1 MGDVSAEFAVRVSSE
16 QEARA
21 WVRARSAKARENFSV
36 MSGFVPR
43 PLRDDFAAV
52 YAFCRVSDDLADE
65 TGADESAR
73 ERSRV
78 MLAEWRE
85 MVVGAHSRAMQAPR
99 ESGPRSGPP
108 THPIMLALEG
118 AIARHKLAQR
128 HFTDLL
134 DAFEEDQRVT
144 RWASLADL
152 KRYST
157 RSANPVGRLVLGLF
171 GVADE
176 ADETHASRDLFA
188 ASDALCTALQL
199 TNLWQDIRRDLFER
213 DRIYVPCEEIG
224 LDARQLEE
232 WIRAPRTEAARHAFA
247 RAMREPHRAT
257 RDLFEQGRAVIDL
270 APPAARRVLS
280 LFWHGGASTLD
291 RVIAAQGGELWKRPR
306 LSSAA
311 KAWLV
316 AREILGVNRGTS
328 PARSG
333 VARA

>member
-16 QEARA
+16 QDARA

-36 MSGFVPR
+36 MSWFVPR

-118 AIARHKLAQR
+118 AIARHRLAQR

-171 GVADE
+171 GATDE
-176 ADETHASRDLFA
+176 SSETHASRDLFA

-199 TNLWQDIRRDLFER
+199 TNFWQDVRRDLFER
-213 DRIYVPCEEIG
+213 DRVYVPCGEIG
-224 LDARQLEE
+224 LDVRQLKE
-232 WIRAPRTEAARHAFA
+232 WIRAPRSEAAQHAFA

-257 RDLFEQGRAVIDL
+257 RDLFERGRAVIDL
-270 APPAARRVLS
+270 GPPAARRVLS
-280 LFWHGGASTLD
+280 LFWHGGARTLD
-291 RVIAAQGGELWKRPR
+291 RVIAAQGGELWERPH

-316 AREILGVNRGTS
+316 AREMLGVNRGTS
-328 PARSG
+328 AARSG